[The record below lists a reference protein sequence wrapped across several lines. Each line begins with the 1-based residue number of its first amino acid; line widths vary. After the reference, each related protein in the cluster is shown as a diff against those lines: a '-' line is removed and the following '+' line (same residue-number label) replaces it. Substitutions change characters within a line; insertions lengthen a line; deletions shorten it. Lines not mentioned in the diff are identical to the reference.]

1 MSAHQQAAEAQGEVV
16 RKMKEVTSQ
25 NLLLSAGIYVLVSIW
40 TLWACSLT
48 AIAQAMKADPTAHCR
63 EDLDREVSKLKVRTI
78 SISSMRSDVYFSSGM
93 HFGKQ

>member
-25 NLLLSAGIYVLVSIW
+25 ICSYQLAFYVLVSIW
-40 TLWACSLT
+40 TLWACILT
-48 AIAQAMKADPTAHCR
+48 AIAQAMKADPTAHCK

-78 SISSMRSDVYFSSGM
+78 SISSMRKDVYFSSGM
-93 HFGKQ
+93 HSGKQ

>member
-1 MSAHQQAAEAQGEVV
+1 
-16 RKMKEVTSQ
+16 
-25 NLLLSAGIYVLVSIW
+25 
-40 TLWACSLT
+40 
-48 AIAQAMKADPTAHCR
+48 MKADPTAHCR